1 MKKIFSKIVL
11 GFMASALLMTSAFAA
26 SSPIPQ
32 LQSTAN
38 TIIAQLQANKA
49 SLKNNP
55 NIAYNIVTQYLVP
68 MVNQQYMA
76 QAVLG
81 RNAWNNATAAQ
92 RSAFIAQFKILVVRT
107 YAAAFSQFTDEQVKF
122 MPIRGNIDGQSMLQV
137 QSQIVSSSRPPIN
150 VNYNLMLSGSS
161 WKIIDFSVD
170 GISMIQSFSSQF
182 AGVLAQSGMNG
193 LIQTLTAHNQKNS

>member
-1 MKKIFSKIVL
+1 MKKICSKIVL

>member
-11 GFMASALLMTSAFAA
+11 GFMASALLITSAFAA

-38 TIIAQLQANKA
+38 TIIAQLKANKSA
-49 SLKNNP
+49 LKSNP

-81 RNAWNNATAAQ
+81 RNAWNSATPAQ
-92 RSAFIAQFKILVVRT
+92 RSAFIAQFKTLVVRT
-107 YAAAFSQFTDEQVKF
+107 YAAAFSQFSDEQVKF
-122 MPIRGNIDGQSMLQV
+122 MPIRGNIAGQNMLQV

-150 VNYNLMLSGSS
+150 VNYNLMLSGNT

-182 AGVLAQSGMNG
+182 AGVLSQSGMNG